1 MTRQQKFWKHCLRD
15 FFMEFNAV
23 VSEYITLFAYYTPYI
38 SIFLLCDK
46 AVLHCKDLSVI
57 GFNKMLIAQ

>member
-1 MTRQQKFWKHCLRD
+1 
-15 FFMEFNAV
+15 MEFNAV

-46 AVLHCKDLSVI
+46 ALLHCKDLSVI